1 MTMTDVVLYDYWRS
15 SASYRVR
22 IALNLLGIDY
32 EARVTNLLDSS
43 HPTPSYIELN
53 PQGLVPTL
61 EIDNQVIA
69 QSLAIIEY
77 LDETRPEAGF
87 LPKDTLGRARVRT
100 LAYAIAMEIHPVCSL
115 RTIKHVIDIT
125 GDDTDT
131 RVAWMKKFIG
141 DGLVAF
147 EAMLNTADTG
157 AHCHGDAP
165 TMADLCL
172 IPQLYN
178 AERWGADTSG
188 LHRIRKI
195 AETCGRLGAFQN
207 AHPNAVNE
215 SG

>member
-1 MTMTDVVLYDYWRS
+1 MTDIVLYDYWRS

-32 EARVTNLLDSS
+32 ETRVVNLLDSS
-43 HPTPSYIELN
+43 HPTPAYIELN

-61 EIDNQVIA
+61 EIDNRVIA

-87 LPKDTLGRARVRT
+87 LPKDTMGRARVRT
-100 LAYAIAMEIHPVCSL
+100 LAYAIAMEIHPVCGL

-125 GDDTDT
+125 GGDGDT

-141 DGLVAF
+141 EGLGAV
-147 EAMLNTADTG
+147 EALLNTADTG
-157 AHCHGDAP
+157 AHCHGDTP

-178 AERWGADTSG
+178 AARWGADTSA
-188 LHRIRKI
+188 LHRITKI
-195 AETCGRLGAFQN
+195 AETCGGLKAFQN
-207 AHPNAVNE
+207 AHPDAVKE
-215 SG
+215 LG